1 MGLCSSSNNEED
13 LPRTGS
19 WASTDSQESYDGHD
33 DYGPSTEED
42 EVTNLFGM
50 KSDAEGVISM
60 LRSNSASLTRLTDAK
75 NPRGAGHVACQNQC
89 GPNANDTW
97 CTNISNLLSDNRN
110 LTELHFGSGHHVQVG
125 GAEALGKALK
135 TNIALIKLSMV
146 YGTPGIGAEGTK
158 RLAQGGF
165 FIFWNVCYSV
175 LLLNWCL
182 FFGSTCMLTL
192 FCSSCYFFSL
202 FSVLPFNTTLEILD
216 LTSNAIGDEGATGL
230 SIAFLPKQG
239 SEAESLEEEESKV
252 EVVAQDLSAL
262 TFDSIDTVWR
272 PNTTLRSLLLSGNSI
287 GPDGAIS
294 LSLIV
299 RFFFIAK
306 RG

>member
-1 MGLCSSSNNEED
+1 M
-13 LPRTGS
+13 
-19 WASTDSQESYDGHD
+19 
-33 DYGPSTEED
+33 
-42 EVTNLFGM
+42 
-50 KSDAEGVISM
+50 
-60 LRSNSASLTRLTDAK
+60 
-75 NPRGAGHVACQNQC
+75 
-89 GPNANDTW
+89 
-97 CTNISNLLSDNRN
+97 
-110 LTELHFGSGHHVQVG
+110 
-125 GAEALGKALK
+125 
-135 TNIALIKLSMV
+135 
-146 YGTPGIGAEGTK
+146 
-158 RLAQGGF
+158 
-165 FIFWNVCYSV
+165 CYSV

-182 FFGSTCMLTL
+182 FFGCTL
-192 FCSSCYFFSL
+192 YADVVLFFFISFFL

-299 RFFFIAK
+299 RFFVFAK